1 MIAYKP
7 HGDSLRT
14 TTENNQRHIIERGWK
29 MMRKI
34 FAFTLAVLMLSVLL
48 IPAVQAIMV
57 HDHGEVCALFAVN
70 ACCSNPNYMDFID
83 HHKAA
88 NGMYCYGTTYHYY
101 LNCHY
106 YTSGSYTNGS
116 RQCISTCYL
125 PSWDTRDTY

>member
-1 MIAYKP
+1 M
-7 HGDSLRT
+7 
-14 TTENNQRHIIERGWK
+14 ERGWK

-57 HDHGEVCALFAVN
+57 HDHGEDCVLGATGD
-70 ACCSNPNYMDFID
+70 CCSNPRYMDFID

-88 NGMYCYGTTYHYY
+88 NGMYCYGTTYHYC

-106 YTSGSYTNGS
+106 YTSGPYTNGS

-125 PSWDTRDTY
+125 PSWDTRDKY